1 MTIILRNLIDNAIK
15 HNKKNGNIKVFAD
28 SDGDKWKFEISNSI
42 NHQINIHKVIERKYK
57 SGSHVGYGIGMSIV
71 AQMCKMHGLRIEIDE
86 IEVQVKVSV
95 TGTGRVLSG

>member
-57 SGSHVGYGIGMSIV
+57 SGPYAGYGIGMSIV
-71 AQMCKMHGLRIEIDE
+71 AQMCKMYDLSLEMENDDIAMI
-86 IEVQVKVSV
+86 VKIWS
-95 TGTGRVLSG
+95 